1 MGCWRTADKVQR
13 NDAGSL
19 QKLLPNQHLATR
31 LFTQRAHQAGHRGRD
46 ATLARFR
53 IRYWPP
59 HGNKLARSVKMNCQ
73 LCKLREAN
81 FLERQMGLLPEA
93 RLKPAPAFNHI
104 MLDLFSPY
112 MVRREVQK
120 RTNGKEYGVMFTDLA
135 VRAVHIERCLDMT
148 QAISRWLSAGLQ
160 VSVDGRRKFT
170 MIQFL
175 NLWV

>member
-1 MGCWRTADKVQR
+1 
-13 NDAGSL
+13 
-19 QKLLPNQHLATR
+19 
-31 LFTQRAHQAGHRGRD
+31 
-46 ATLARFR
+46 
-53 IRYWPP
+53 
-59 HGNKLARSVKMNCQ
+59 MNCQ

-175 NLWV
+175 NLWVQRGSSRKSGKRLIGSHYRESPRRINQLGYYLVLPIVPGIKETLNR